1 MSKLKLLL
9 RRFLIFFIILAIL
22 CIAFDIGMS
31 SITTKASLHHAK
43 LMSYNSIN
51 DAIIKTMSNSDIN
64 YSDLVTLSYGD
75 DNTVRSIET
84 NSEYIN
90 KIKATLVNGVNRY
103 LSEYGITTIGI
114 PIGTFTGNDYLSG
127 MGPKL
132 YVEVQFGGC
141 AVTDIIS
148 EFKSAGINQTCHRIL
163 VNVTVSIYV
172 FEFGKNLTD
181 TVECECCI
189 AETVIVGAVPES
201 YIDFNKNNL

>member
-1 MSKLKLLL
+1 MQRFKFIL
-9 RRFLIFFIILAIL
+9 RRFLIFLIIIAIL
-22 CIAFDIGMS
+22 CITFDICMS
-31 SITTKASLHHAK
+31 SITSRASLYHAK
-43 LMSYNSIN
+43 LMAYNSVN
-51 DAIIKTMSNSDIN
+51 DAIIETLSNSQIN
-64 YSDLVTLSYGD
+64 YNDLVKLNYGE

-90 KIKATLVNGVNRY
+90 KIKSTLVNGVNGY
-103 LSEYGITTIGI
+103 LSEYAITTIAI

-132 YVEVQFGGC
+132 DVEVQFGGC

-163 VNVTVSIYV
+163 VNVSVNIYV
-172 FEFGKNLTD
+172 YEFGKNLTD

-189 AETVIVGAVPES
+189 AETVIVGTVPEA
-201 YIDFNKNNL
+201 YVDFNKNN

>member
-1 MSKLKLLL
+1 MQRFKFIL
-9 RRFLIFFIILAIL
+9 RRFLIFLIIIAIL
-22 CIAFDIGMS
+22 CITFDICMS
-31 SITTKASLHHAK
+31 SITSRASLYHAK
-43 LMSYNSIN
+43 LMAYNSVN
-51 DAIIKTMSNSDIN
+51 DAIIETLSNSQIN
-64 YSDLVTLSYGD
+64 YNDLVKLNYGE

-90 KIKATLVNGVNRY
+90 RIKSTLVNGVNSY
-103 LSEYGITTIGI
+103 LSEYAITTIAI

-132 YVEVQFGGC
+132 DVEVQFGGC

-163 VNVTVSIYV
+163 VNVSVNIYV
-172 FEFGKNLTD
+172 YEFGKNLTD

-189 AETVIVGAVPES
+189 AETVIVGAVPEA
-201 YIDFNKNNL
+201 YVDFNKNN

>member
-1 MSKLKLLL
+1 MQRFKFIL
-9 RRFLIFFIILAIL
+9 RRFLIFLIIIAIL
-22 CIAFDIGMS
+22 CITFDICMS
-31 SITTKASLHHAK
+31 SITSRASLYHAK
-43 LMSYNSIN
+43 LIAYNSVN
-51 DAIIKTMSNSDIN
+51 DAIIETLSNSQIN
-64 YSDLVTLSYGD
+64 YNDLVKLNYGE

-90 KIKATLVNGVNRY
+90 KIKSTLVNGVNGY
-103 LSEYGITTIGI
+103 LSEYAITTIAI

-132 YVEVQFGGC
+132 DVEVQFGGC

-163 VNVTVSIYV
+163 VNVSVNIYV
-172 FEFGKNLTD
+172 YEFGKNLTD

-189 AETVIVGAVPES
+189 AETVIVGAVPEA
-201 YIDFNKNNL
+201 YVDFNKNN

>member
-1 MSKLKLLL
+1 MQRFKFIL
-9 RRFLIFFIILAIL
+9 RRFLIFFIIIAIL
-22 CIAFDIGMS
+22 CITFDICMS
-31 SITTKASLHHAK
+31 SITSRASLYHAK
-43 LMSYNSIN
+43 LMAYNSVS
-51 DAIIKTMSNSDIN
+51 DAIIETLSNSQIN
-64 YSDLVTLSYGD
+64 YNDLVKLNYGE

-90 KIKATLVNGVNRY
+90 KIKSTLVNGVNGY
-103 LSEYGITTIGI
+103 LSEYAITTIAI

-132 YVEVQFGGC
+132 DVEVQFGGC

-163 VNVTVSIYV
+163 VNVSVNIYV
-172 FEFGKNLTD
+172 YEFGKNLTD

-189 AETVIVGAVPES
+189 AETVIVGAVPEA
-201 YIDFNKNNL
+201 YVDFNKNN

>member
-1 MSKLKLLL
+1 MQRFKFIL
-9 RRFLIFFIILAIL
+9 RRFLIFFIIIAIL
-22 CIAFDIGMS
+22 CITFDICMS
-31 SITTKASLHHAK
+31 SITSRASLYHAK
-43 LMSYNSIN
+43 LMAYNSVN
-51 DAIIKTMSNSDIN
+51 DAIIETLSNSQIN
-64 YSDLVTLSYGD
+64 YNDLVKLNYGE

-90 KIKATLVNGVNRY
+90 KIKSTLVNGVNGY
-103 LSEYGITTIGI
+103 LSEYAITTIAI

-132 YVEVQFGGC
+132 DVEVQFGGC

-163 VNVTVSIYV
+163 VNVSVNIYV
-172 FEFGKNLTD
+172 YEFGKNLTD

-189 AETVIVGAVPES
+189 AETVIVGAVPEA
-201 YIDFNKNNL
+201 YVDFNKNN

>member
-1 MSKLKLLL
+1 MQRFKFIL
-9 RRFLIFFIILAIL
+9 RRFLIFFIIIAIL
-22 CIAFDIGMS
+22 CTTFDICMS
-31 SITTKASLHHAK
+31 SITSRASLYHAK
-43 LMSYNSIN
+43 LMAYNSVN
-51 DAIIKTMSNSDIN
+51 DAIIETLSNSQIN
-64 YSDLVTLSYGD
+64 YNDLVKLNYGE

-90 KIKATLVNGVNRY
+90 KIKSTLVNGVNGY
-103 LSEYGITTIGI
+103 LSEYAITTIAI

-132 YVEVQFGGC
+132 DVEVQFGGC

-163 VNVTVSIYV
+163 VNVSVNIYV
-172 FEFGKNLTD
+172 YEFGKNLTD

-189 AETVIVGAVPES
+189 AETVIVGAVPEA
-201 YIDFNKNNL
+201 YVDFNKNN

>member
-1 MSKLKLLL
+1 MQRFKFILI
-9 RRFLIFFIILAIL
+9 RFLIFFIIIAIL
-22 CIAFDIGMS
+22 CITFDICMS
-31 SITTKASLHHAK
+31 SITSRASLYHAK
-43 LMSYNSIN
+43 LMAYNSVN
-51 DAIIKTMSNSDIN
+51 DAIIETLSNSQIN
-64 YSDLVTLSYGD
+64 YNDLVKLNYGE

-90 KIKATLVNGVNRY
+90 KIKSTLVNGVNGY
-103 LSEYGITTIGI
+103 LSEYAITTIAI

-132 YVEVQFGGC
+132 DVEVQFGGC

-163 VNVTVSIYV
+163 VNVSVNIYV
-172 FEFGKNLTD
+172 YEFGKNLTD

-189 AETVIVGAVPES
+189 AETVIVGAVPEA
-201 YIDFNKNNL
+201 YVDFNKNN

>member
-1 MSKLKLLL
+1 MQRFKFIL
-9 RRFLIFFIILAIL
+9 RRFLIFLIIIAIL
-22 CIAFDIGMS
+22 CITFDICMS
-31 SITTKASLHHAK
+31 SITSRASLYHAK
-43 LMSYNSIN
+43 LMAYNSVN
-51 DAIIKTMSNSDIN
+51 DAIIETLSNSQIN
-64 YSDLVTLSYGD
+64 YNDLVKLNYGE

-90 KIKATLVNGVNRY
+90 KIKSTLVNGVNGY
-103 LSEYGITTIGI
+103 LSEYAITTIAI

-132 YVEVQFGGC
+132 DVEVQFGGC

-163 VNVTVSIYV
+163 VNVSVNIYV
-172 FEFGKNLTD
+172 YEFGKNLTD

-189 AETVIVGAVPES
+189 AETVIVGAVPEA
-201 YIDFNKNNL
+201 YVDFNKNN

>member
-1 MSKLKLLL
+1 MQRFKFIL
-9 RRFLIFFIILAIL
+9 RRFLIFFIIIAIL
-22 CIAFDIGMS
+22 CITFDICMS
-31 SITTKASLHHAK
+31 SITSRASLYHAK
-43 LMSYNSIN
+43 LMAYNSVN
-51 DAIIKTMSNSDIN
+51 DAIIETLSNSQIN
-64 YSDLVTLSYGD
+64 YNELVKLNYGE

-90 KIKATLVNGVNRY
+90 RIKSTLVNGVNSY
-103 LSEYGITTIGI
+103 LSEYAITTIAI

-132 YVEVQFGGC
+132 DVEVQFGGC

-163 VNVTVSIYV
+163 VNVSVNIYV
-172 FEFGKNLTD
+172 YEFGKNLTD

-189 AETVIVGAVPES
+189 AETVIVGAVPEA
-201 YIDFNKNNL
+201 YVDFNKNN

>member
-1 MSKLKLLL
+1 MQRFKFIL
-9 RRFLIFFIILAIL
+9 RRFLIFFIIIAIL
-22 CIAFDIGMS
+22 CITFDICMS
-31 SITTKASLHHAK
+31 SITSRASLYHAK
-43 LMSYNSIN
+43 LMAYNSVN
-51 DAIIKTMSNSDIN
+51 DAIIKTLSNSQIN
-64 YSDLVTLSYGD
+64 YNDLVKLNYGE

-90 KIKATLVNGVNRY
+90 KIKSTLVNGVNSY
-103 LSEYGITTIGI
+103 LSEYAITTIAI

-132 YVEVQFGGC
+132 DVEVQFGGC

-163 VNVTVSIYV
+163 VNVSVNIYV
-172 FEFGKNLTD
+172 YEFGKNLTD

-189 AETVIVGAVPES
+189 AETVIVGAVPEA
-201 YIDFNKNNL
+201 YVDFNKNN

>member
-1 MSKLKLLL
+1 MQRFKFIL
-9 RRFLIFFIILAIL
+9 RRFLILFIIIAIL
-22 CIAFDIGMS
+22 CITFDICMS
-31 SITTKASLHHAK
+31 SITSRASLYHAK
-43 LMSYNSIN
+43 LMAYNSVN
-51 DAIIKTMSNSDIN
+51 DAIIETLSNSQIN
-64 YSDLVTLSYGD
+64 YNDLVKLNYGE

-90 KIKATLVNGVNRY
+90 KIKSTLVNGVNGY
-103 LSEYGITTIGI
+103 LSEYAITTIAI

-132 YVEVQFGGC
+132 DVEVQFGGC

-163 VNVTVSIYV
+163 VNVSVNIYV
-172 FEFGKNLTD
+172 YEFGKNLTD

-189 AETVIVGAVPES
+189 AETVIVGAVPEA
-201 YIDFNKNNL
+201 YVDFNKNN

>member
-1 MSKLKLLL
+1 MQRFKFIL
-9 RRFLIFFIILAIL
+9 RRFLIFLIIIAIL
-22 CIAFDIGMS
+22 CITFDICMS
-31 SITTKASLHHAK
+31 SITSRASLYHAK
-43 LMSYNSIN
+43 LMAYNSVN
-51 DAIIKTMSNSDIN
+51 DAIIETLSNSQIN
-64 YSDLVTLSYGD
+64 YNDLVKLNYGE

-90 KIKATLVNGVNRY
+90 RIKSTLVNGVNSY
-103 LSEYGITTIGI
+103 LSEYAITTIAI

-132 YVEVQFGGC
+132 DVEVQFGGC

-163 VNVTVSIYV
+163 VNVSVNIYV
-172 FEFGKNLTD
+172 YECGKNLTD

-189 AETVIVGAVPES
+189 AETVIVGAVPEA
-201 YIDFNKNNL
+201 YVDFNKNN

>member
-1 MSKLKLLL
+1 MQRFKFIL
-9 RRFLIFFIILAIL
+9 RRFLIFFIIIAIL
-22 CIAFDIGMS
+22 CITFDICMS
-31 SITTKASLHHAK
+31 SITSRASLYHAK
-43 LMSYNSIN
+43 LMAYNSVN
-51 DAIIKTMSNSDIN
+51 DAIIETLSSSQIN
-64 YSDLVTLSYGD
+64 YNDLVKLNYGD

-90 KIKATLVNGVNRY
+90 KIKSTLVNGVNSY
-103 LSEYGITTIGI
+103 LSEYAITTIAI

-132 YVEVQFGGC
+132 DVEVQFGGC

-163 VNVTVSIYV
+163 VNVSVNIYV
-172 FEFGKNLTD
+172 YEFGKNLTD

-189 AETVIVGAVPES
+189 AETVIVGAVPEA
-201 YIDFNKNNL
+201 YVDFNKNN

>member
-1 MSKLKLLL
+1 MQRFKFIL
-9 RRFLIFFIILAIL
+9 RRFLIFFIIIAIL
-22 CIAFDIGMS
+22 CITFDICMS
-31 SITTKASLHHAK
+31 SITSRASLYHAK
-43 LMSYNSIN
+43 LMAYNSVN
-51 DAIIKTMSNSDIN
+51 DAIIETLSNSQIN
-64 YSDLVTLSYGD
+64 YNDLVKLNYGE

-90 KIKATLVNGVNRY
+90 KIKSTLVNGVNGY
-103 LSEYGITTIGI
+103 LSEYAITTIAI

-132 YVEVQFGGC
+132 DVEVQFGGC

-163 VNVTVSIYV
+163 VNVSVNIYV
-172 FEFGKNLTD
+172 YEFGKNLTD

-189 AETVIVGAVPES
+189 AETVIVGAVPEA
-201 YIDFNKNNL
+201 YVDFMM